1 MDITVLAFG
10 VLVGAVLAAAATFFY
25 TRWYLEGRAG
35 ASVRQAQGEADRI
48 LAKAE
53 TRRRD
58 ASIEAKD
65 EAIRLRADLDRDL
78 TQRRKEIERIE
89 RRIEQKEETFD
100 QKCAALDGREG
111 QLRRKEQELSR
122 TRDTWE
128 VDLSRAKEAWEL
140 ELARAKETWQSE
152 KTRQQADLDQ
162 ARNRHLDELERVSG
176 LTAEQARDEL
186 VREVEDEARAM
197 AARRLHEL
205 EGELQEEVDRRSR
218 KMLATAIQR
227 IASDYVAETT
237 ISTIPLPS
245 DDMKGR
251 IIGREGRNIRALEQA
266 TGVDLIV
273 DDTPEAVTVSAFDPV
288 RREVAKRSLQKL
300 LQDGRIHP
308 TRIEEVVQKTR
319 IELEQVMREEGE
331 KVAYEA
337 NVPGLHP
344 DLIKLLGRLKF
355 RTSYGQNVLAHSLE
369 SSLIAAAIAAELGAD
384 VGVAKTAGLLH
395 DIGKAVDHE
404 VEGPHALIGAD
415 IAKRLGRSS
424 KIVHAIAAHHGEEEP
439 QTVEAFIVATA
450 DAISG
455 ARPGARREMVETYI
469 KRLEALEG
477 VANSFEGVEKSFAIQ
492 AGREVRI
499 LVHPTSIDDL
509 GAARLARDV
518 SRKIEESLEYPGQIK
533 VTVIRETRAV
543 DYAR

>member
-1 MDITVLAFG
+1 MNDQTIIFG
-10 VLVGAVLAAAATFFY
+10 VLEGVLVAIAAFFA
-25 TRWYLEGRAG
+25 TRWYLEGRAD
-35 ASVRQAQGEADRI
+35 AQIRKAQAEADRI
-48 LAKAE
+48 LEEAE

-58 ASIEAKD
+58 AAIEAKD
-65 EAIRLRADLDRDL
+65 EAIRLRADVDREL
-78 TQRRKEIERIE
+78 NQRRKEVDRIE
-89 RRIEQKEETFD
+89 RRIEQKEEAIDQKSAVLDRRESELRRFD
-100 QKCAALDGREG
+100 QETQRSRE
-111 QLRRKEQELSR
+111 EWEAER
-122 TRDTWE
+122 TRQRT
-128 VDLSRAKEAWEL
+128 EL
-140 ELARAKETWQSE
+140 ESAKG
-152 KTRQQADLDQ
+152 
-162 ARNRHLDELERVSG
+162 RHLQELERVAG
-176 LTAEQARDEL
+176 LTADEARDEL
-186 VREVEDEARAM
+186 VAEVEVEARAM
-197 AARRLHEL
+197 AARRLHEIDL
-205 EGELQEEVDRRSR
+205 EIHEEAERRSR
-218 KMLATAIQR
+218 RVLATTIQR
-227 IASDYVAETT
+227 IASDYVAE
-237 ISTIPLPS
+237 STVSVIPLPS

-273 DDTPEAVTVSAFDPV
+273 DDTPEAVTISAFDPV
-288 RREVAKRSLQKL
+288 RREVARRTLNKL

-308 TRIEEVVQKTR
+308 TRIEEVVAKTLL
-319 IELEQVMREEGE
+319 ELEQVMREEGE
-331 KVAYEA
+331 KIAYEA

-355 RTSYGQNVLAHSLE
+355 RTSYGQNVLGHSLE
-369 SSLIAAAIAAELGAD
+369 TSMIAAALAAELGAD
-384 VGVAKTAGLLH
+384 INVAKTAGLLH

-477 VANSFEGVEKSFAIQ
+477 VANSFDGVEKSFAIQ

-499 LVHPTSIDDL
+499 LVQPDSIDDL
-509 GAARLARDV
+509 AAARLARDV